1 MTGGRKNI
9 LAGWKNCNVEDG
21 MMSDCN
27 NYKNRRVEYSA
38 NFFLKQHNYY
48 NHLKLINQHLIYFC
62 KNLLQNH
69 KRKSNKK
76 VYVFESIIKKNCIY
90 L

>member
-27 NYKNRRVEYSA
+27 NYKGAVG
-38 NFFLKQHNYY
+38 
-48 NHLKLINQHLIYFC
+48 
-62 KNLLQNH
+62 
-69 KRKSNKK
+69 
-76 VYVFESIIKKNCIY
+76 
-90 L
+90 

>member
-1 MTGGRKNI
+1 MESQRRQLGRLEIKGMSFVFRGSWGKSRSLKGGFWLLGLAMTGGRKNI

-38 NFFLKQHNYY
+38 
-48 NHLKLINQHLIYFC
+48 IFC
-62 KNLLQNH
+62 FN
-69 KRKSNKK
+69 
-76 VYVFESIIKKNCIY
+76 SIIIITT
-90 L
+90 